1 MTTTQQDVKKYAVAY
16 MRGKDML
23 NNISAETIKEL
34 HEYVKRE
41 FDKIAGFTLFD
52 NVEIDCKT
60 MRERYNKDG
69 ILYIS
74 SLHNNSPLF
83 PNELNLQFRAIH
95 DYIHLTKNFGCDYEG
110 EYLTFIEQSKGLS
123 KEAKQVLFS
132 EIVLQACY
140 CLYTGNF
147 ADVQKVVLYR
157 NPEFLELTDNENMY
171 ISLLTM

>member
-23 NNISAETIKEL
+23 NNISAETITEL
-34 HEYVKRE
+34 HEYVRRE
-41 FDKIAGFTLFD
+41 YNKIQHLVYTEAK
-52 NVEIDCKT
+52 EIDCDL
-60 MRERYNKDG
+60 MREKWAVNGK
-69 ILYIS
+69 LFIS
-74 SLHNNSPLF
+74 TLHNNSPLF
-83 PNELNLQFRAIH
+83 PESLNIQFRAIH

-110 EYLTFIEQSKGLS
+110 EYLTFLEQSKGLS
-123 KEAKQVLFS
+123 NEAKQVLFS